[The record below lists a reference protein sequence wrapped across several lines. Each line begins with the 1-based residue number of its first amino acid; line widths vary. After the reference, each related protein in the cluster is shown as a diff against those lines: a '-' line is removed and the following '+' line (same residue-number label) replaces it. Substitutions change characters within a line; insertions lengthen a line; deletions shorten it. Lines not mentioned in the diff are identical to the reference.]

1 MDPDSI
7 EPSAVEKKTEET
19 TNNIPKATSQPKV
32 NTTEK
37 GGNWGWGWLN
47 TAVSTSQQYTNKFSE
62 GIKIYAKEAAQNIN
76 QAFEEFNKENEKNV
90 STNPVQQTP
99 PSTSTSTST
108 STNTNTV
115 ASQTISN
122 SNPVNTNNEEIQE
135 EKNKVDPPKT
145 SFFPASSNFIQKS
158 TQILNNSTDY
168 LSKKIKITE
177 IKQAATNVIESVEQ
191 SFVDG
196 IGAKS
201 IEAIENVG
209 KKAYKVLTLDIEPN
223 EQQKQPRNRGF
234 SKQRHPGQKLTLF
247 EATFDYCNGLAYL
260 QAIEILSEEH
270 GHNLEELVNQ
280 LTDEQQVQLVGV
292 LAKID
297 TILNTDEISEEE
309 KKKYNNLPENNL
321 HAEIILKITNDSI
334 NKIAELVKSY
344 KTALSEKRALKPAVK
359 QNDQLVEGA
368 ENNVSVNPLE
378 EECLLVLDL
387 TLDNILKIQLESV
400 KILAEFSA
408 KCVEQIKL
416 IVEDLVAR
424 SSAET
429 KPQKNTEI
437 QENTNEANKSKFG
450 INEQKLGNVELLMPV
465 NTTRQLLILLT
476 NCASKIYEACINA
489 VKEVSS
495 YGKINLAELIPE
507 GKINDVKVT
516 VEIDAKLK
524 SATANIYSES
534 ISSIN
539 YFQQANA
546 LSGSIFK
553 HLVAL
558 QTLN

>member
-1 MDPDSI
+1 ML
-7 EPSAVEKKTEET
+7 V
-19 TNNIPKATSQPKV
+19 
-32 NTTEK
+32 
-37 GGNWGWGWLN
+37 
-47 TAVSTSQQYTNKFSE
+47 
-62 GIKIYAKEAAQNIN
+62 
-76 QAFEEFNKENEKNV
+76 
-90 STNPVQQTP
+90 
-99 PSTSTSTST
+99 
-108 STNTNTV
+108 
-115 ASQTISN
+115 
-122 SNPVNTNNEEIQE
+122 
-135 EKNKVDPPKT
+135 
-145 SFFPASSNFIQKS
+145 
-158 TQILNNSTDY
+158 
-168 LSKKIKITE
+168 
-177 IKQAATNVIESVEQ
+177 
-191 SFVDG
+191 
-196 IGAKS
+196 
-201 IEAIENVG
+201 

-223 EQQKQPRNRGF
+223 EHQKQPRNRGL

-260 QAIEILSEEH
+260 QAIEMLSEEH
-270 GHNLEELVNQ
+270 GHKLEELVNQ

-297 TILNTDEISEEE
+297 TILNTDEISEDE
-309 KKKYNNLPENNL
+309 KKKYSNFPENNL
-321 HAEIILKITNDSI
+321 SAEIILKITNDNI

-344 KTALSEKRALKPAVK
+344 KTVLSEKRALKTTVK

-368 ENNVSVNPLE
+368 ENKISVNPLE

-424 SSAET
+424 SNAET

-476 NCASKIYEACINA
+476 NCASKIYDACTNA

-507 GKINDVKVT
+507 GKINDVKVA

-524 SATANIYSES
+524 SATTNIYSES

-539 YFQQANA
+539 CFQQANA
-546 LSGSIFK
+546 SSGSIFK
-553 HLVAL
+553 HLVAV

>member
-1 MDPDSI
+1 
-7 EPSAVEKKTEET
+7 
-19 TNNIPKATSQPKV
+19 V

-99 PSTSTSTST
+99 PSTSTST

-260 QAIEILSEEH
+260 QAIEMLSEEH
-270 GHNLEELVNQ
+270 GHKLEELVNQ

-297 TILNTDEISEEE
+297 TILNTDEISEDE
-309 KKKYNNLPENNL
+309 KKKYSNFPENNL
-321 HAEIILKITNDSI
+321 SAEIILKITNDNI

-344 KTALSEKRALKPAVK
+344 KTVLSEKRALKTTVK

-368 ENNVSVNPLE
+368 ENKISVNPLE

-416 IVEDLVAR
+416 IVEDLVVR
-424 SSAET
+424 SSVET
-429 KPQKNTEI
+429 KSQK
-437 QENTNEANKSKFG
+437 
-450 INEQKLGNVELLMPV
+450 KL
-465 NTTRQLLILLT
+465 
-476 NCASKIYEACINA
+476 
-489 VKEVSS
+489 
-495 YGKINLAELIPE
+495 
-507 GKINDVKVT
+507 
-516 VEIDAKLK
+516 
-524 SATANIYSES
+524 
-534 ISSIN
+534 
-539 YFQQANA
+539 
-546 LSGSIFK
+546 
-553 HLVAL
+553 
-558 QTLN
+558 